1 LPNGL
6 DTKIFPEGK
15 ELSSSNAR
23 KILLARSIIHKPK
36 ILFYENPTD
45 NMDEQVANEIIDFIL
60 SKEHKWTLVVSSKNE
75 RWKSNCSRIITL
87 HNGKIVTEIKK

>member
-1 LPNGL
+1 
-6 DTKIFPEGK
+6 
-15 ELSSSNAR
+15 
-23 KILLARSIIHKPK
+23 
-36 ILFYENPTD
+36 
-45 NMDEQVANEIIDFIL
+45 MDEQVANEIIDFIL